1 MDSLKQDLLSAWRGL
16 RHAPGFTALAVLVLA
31 VGIGGN
37 TAIFSVMDAA
47 LAHAA
52 PFPQAS
58 RLVMI
63 WESLPQA
70 GWDQVTFS
78 APDYL
83 NLKRRQTVYTAIAA
97 YRNKNFLLSGVAR
110 PQRLTGTV
118 ASATLLQ
125 VLGARPL
132 LGRWF
137 TPQENQARRRV
148 AVLSYG
154 LWRRDFGGRRDVL
167 GQSIELN
174 RRAFTIIGVMP
185 RHFQFPLRGPRANN
199 RPAALWAPIAFS
211 PAEIQGYGNMFNN
224 SVIARLRPGVA
235 LAAAAAE
242 TEGIVHAFE
251 RQYPMQLRTAY
262 PTWQLG
268 AVTHTLQR
276 AVTGRIAPVL
286 LLLLGATGLVLLIAC
301 ADVSSLLLARATARR
316 REMALRTALGA
327 PRRRLV
333 QQMLAEGLLLAL
345 GGGAGGLLIAVWGTP
360 LLIGLAP
367 SFLPRAHAAA
377 LSPGVL
383 AATLGLCLA
392 ATLVFALAPALAGT
406 GAALSAG
413 LRQGPR
419 GGGLSRARHRALSGL
434 VVAELALAMIV
445 LAAAGLLL
453 RSFGKLLATDP
464 GFRPDQLVTLA
475 TDLPVRAYPNGARV
489 RAFYRGWLAGAAALP
504 GVRSAALATELPF
517 AAIEHDVL
525 HIPGRP
531 EAGGAHPVVN
541 VSLVEGPY
549 FATLGAKLLGG
560 RFFTPADGAGARP
573 VAIVNQKLAR
583 RFWPGADA
591 IGQQLRLFG
600 ATATVV
606 GVVADMK
613 NGPMRDP
620 AEAEAFLSW
629 PQLPDAVLTSPIADE
644 FRSLHLIARTAGSG
658 GGVLAELRGLV
669 RRQDASL
676 PVFGAMTMHGLIR
689 QSDRPQRFLLWLFA
703 AFALAAALL
712 AAMGIYGVVAYAVA
726 QRKPELGVRLALGA
740 TPAAVEAMVLR
751 QAGGL
756 AAWGIGLGLA
766 AALILC
772 RLLSAFLYG
781 VGAADGMTYAAAAI
795 VLAAVA
801 LLAAYG
807 PARRAA
813 RTDPLTALRAD

>member
-1 MDSLKQDLLSAWRGL
+1 MGSLKQDLLSAWRGL

-31 VGIGGN
+31 VGIGAN

-47 LAHAA
+47 LVHAL
-52 PFPQAS
+52 PFPQAH

-70 GWDQVTFS
+70 GWPQITFS
-78 APDYL
+78 APDFL
-83 NLKRRQTVYTAIAA
+83 NLKRRQTVYSAIAA
-97 YRNKNFLLSGVAR
+97 YRDKNFLLSGVAR
-110 PQRLTGTV
+110 PERITGTV

-125 VLGARPL
+125 VLEAKPL

-137 TPQENQARRRV
+137 TPQENHARRRV

-154 LWRRDFGGRRDVL
+154 LWQRDFGGRRNVL
-167 GQSIELN
+167 GRTIELD
-174 RRAFTIIGVMP
+174 RLGFTIIGVMP
-185 RHFQFPLRGPRANN
+185 RQFQFPLRGPRENN

-211 PAEIQGYGNMFNN
+211 QAEIQGYGNMFNN

-235 LAAAAAE
+235 LGAAAAQ
-242 TEGIVHAFE
+242 TEGIVHAFQ
-251 RQYPMQLRTAY
+251 RQYPIQLQKAY

-286 LLLLGATGLVLLIAC
+286 LLLLGAVGLVLLIAC

-316 REMALRTALGA
+316 REMALRAALGA
-327 PRRRLV
+327 PRWRLI
-333 QQMLAEGLLLAL
+333 QQTLAEGWLLAL
-345 GGGAGGLLIAVWGTP
+345 GGGAAGLLIAAWATP
-360 LLIGLAP
+360 LLISLAP
-367 SFLPRAHAAA
+367 SFLPRANAAA

-392 ATLVFALAPALAGT
+392 ATLVFALAPALAGS
-406 GAALSAG
+406 GAALQAG
-413 LRQGPR
+413 LQQGPR

-434 VVAELALAMIV
+434 VMAELALAMIV

-453 RSFGKLLATDP
+453 RSFAKILATDP

-475 TDLPVRAYPNGARV
+475 TDLPLHAYPTGAQV
-489 RAFYRGWLAGAAALP
+489 RAFYRDWLAGAAALP
-504 GVRSAALATELPF
+504 GVRGAALATELPF
-517 AAIEHDVL
+517 ESIEQDVL

-541 VSLVEGPY
+541 VSLVDGPY

-573 VAIVNQKLAR
+573 VVIINQKLAR
-583 RFWPGADA
+583 RFWPASDP
-591 IGQQLRLFG
+591 IGQQLRVFG
-600 ATATVV
+600 ETATVV

-620 AEAEAFLSW
+620 ADAEAFLSW
-629 PQLPDAVLTSPIADE
+629 PQLPDAVLASPIADE
-644 FRSLHLIARTAGSG
+644 FRSLHLIARTAGPGES
-658 GGVLAELRGLV
+658 VLAELRALLH
-669 RRQDASL
+669 RQDASL
-676 PVFGAMTMHGLIR
+676 PVFGAMTMRGLIR
-689 QSDRPQRFLLWLFA
+689 RSDRPQRFLLWLFA
-703 AFALAAALL
+703 AFALAALLL
-712 AAMGIYGVVAYAVA
+712 AIMGIYGVVAYSVA

-740 TPAAVEAMVLR
+740 KPAAVEAMVLR
-751 QAGGL
+751 QAGRL
-756 AAWGIGLGLA
+756 AAWGIGIGIA
-766 AALILC
+766 AALLIC
-772 RLLSAFLYG
+772 RLLGSFVYG
-781 VGAADGMTYAAAAI
+781 VGTADPLTYAAVAGMLAI
-795 VLAAVA
+795 VA

-813 RTDPLTALRAD
+813 RTDPLMAIRQE